1 MIVEIPVSVGELV
14 DKITILE
21 IKLKKFKGTD
31 KFSNVE
37 KEYNLLK
44 HILDDLDLYN
54 IIVPLYNK
62 LHEIN
67 LELWSV
73 EDRKREMEKLQSF
86 DNEFIELARQVYLK
100 NDERALIKKQINL
113 TTGSGIIEEKSHF

>member
-21 IKLKKFKGTD
+21 IKLNKFKGTD

>member
-21 IKLKKFKGTD
+21 IKLNKFKGTD

-62 LHEIN
+62 LYEIN

-113 TTGSGIIEEKSHF
+113 ATGSGIIEEKSHF